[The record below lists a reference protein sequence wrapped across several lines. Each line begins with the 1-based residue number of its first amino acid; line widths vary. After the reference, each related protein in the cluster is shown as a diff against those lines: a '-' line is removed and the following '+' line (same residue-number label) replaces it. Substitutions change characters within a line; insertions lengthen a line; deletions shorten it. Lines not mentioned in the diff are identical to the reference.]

1 MKAYHGTFFA
11 NKDTDKN
18 NEVGLNVFLLLNLKV
33 FEFKK

>member
-1 MKAYHGTFFA
+1 MKVYHSASFV
-11 NKDTDKN
+11 NKDTDKD